1 MYAADKDTNFIAWK
15 ISDSVSKIKNVIDKM
30 EFAIADDD
38 GHLVTYHKKNRNKAK
53 GKIILWAENK
63 KS

>member
-1 MYAADKDTNFIAWK
+1 
-15 ISDSVSKIKNVIDKM
+15 M

>member
-1 MYAADKDTNFIAWK
+1 
-15 ISDSVSKIKNVIDKM
+15 M

-38 GHLVTYHKKNRNKAK
+38 GHLVTYHKKNRSKAK